1 MKVNLSV
8 NVAGMALRNPIMTAS
23 GTFGYGAEFA
33 PYMDLQSIGAIVTK
47 GLSLR
52 PQAGNDTPRIIE
64 TPAGMLN
71 AIGLQNVGIDA
82 FVEKKVPFLRTVNT
96 PCIANFFG
104 NTVEEYAEM
113 ARRLDA
119 IPEVAGLEM
128 NISCPNVKCGGIQF
142 GSDPAS
148 AATVV
153 AACRA
158 VCNKPLIVKLSPNV
172 TDVVAMARACVDA
185 GADSLSLI
193 NTLVGM
199 AIDIKTRRPVLANT
213 TGGLSGPAIKP
224 VALRMVWQVAQ
235 AVKVPLIGIGGIMSA
250 TDVVEFLP
258 DGTPF
263 PTFYYLT
270 HPAAAAAMSALEAG
284 HVMPEFAELL
294 STDED
299 VRAAYRAAHEAY
311 LADRAVYG
319 DVEEIA
325 GISAGGMPER
335 VKCLHAL
342 AGHALAAGP
351 GVNPIG
357 DLALARGGWS
367 PERCACA
374 PPAGRAACS
383 PPRAWSRCVP
393 SCRSFRR
400 VRSQKTS

>member
-8 NVAGMALRNPIMTAS
+8 DVAGMALRNPIMTAS

-142 GSDPAS
+142 GSDPVS

-158 VCNKPLIVKLSPNV
+158 ACNKPLIVKLSPNV

-250 TDVVEFLP
+250 TDVVEFLLAGATAVQV
-258 DGTPF
+258 GTASFVTPGIAQ
-263 PTFYYLT
+263 TI
-270 HPAAAAAMSALEAG
+270 AEDLEQWMQANG
-284 HVMPEFAELL
+284 VH
-294 STDED
+294 D
-299 VRAAYRAAHEAY
+299 VRE
-311 LADRAVYG
+311 L
-319 DVEEIA
+319 I
-325 GISAGGMPER
+325 GGAQR
-335 VKCLHAL
+335 V
-342 AGHALAAGP
+342 
-351 GVNPIG
+351 
-357 DLALARGGWS
+357 
-367 PERCACA
+367 
-374 PPAGRAACS
+374 
-383 PPRAWSRCVP
+383 
-393 SCRSFRR
+393 
-400 VRSQKTS
+400 